1 MPKQPETIF
10 GERVDADLKK
20 AFGKDVEIFNIQQK
34 TKAGDPDR
42 LICLKGHFL
51 GLELKIDGGTTE
63 TIQLVKLLKIKKAGG
78 SAYRVYPY
86 TWSTI
91 LKELKK
97 VYVTL

>member
-10 GERVDADLKK
+10 LEKVDRDLKK
-20 AFGKDVEIFNIQQK
+20 AFGDDIEIFNIQQVSK
-34 TKAGDPDR
+34 TGDPDR

-51 GLELKIDGGTTE
+51 ALEGKIEGGTTE

-78 SAYRVYPY
+78 SAYRIYPY
-86 TWSTI
+86 TWSTV
-91 LKELKK
+91 LAELKK